1 MRLIIRFIGSAMV
14 VSVLAAVIP
23 GISISGFGS
32 ALFLVVVLTILN
44 LLVKP
49 ILVLL
54 TIPVT
59 LLTFGLFLLVINAV
73 IILMASG
80 VVVGFRVDGFV
91 PALLFS
97 LANSAISYLLSLADN

>member
-32 ALFLVVVLTILN
+32 ALFLVVVLTVLN

-49 ILVLL
+49 VLVLL

-73 IILMASG
+73 IILWPLVLLLGSG
-80 VVVGFRVDGFV
+80 LTDLLLLCCFRW
-91 PALLFS
+91 PTQLFPIYS
-97 LANSAISYLLSLADN
+97 L